1 VDNTPKSDILF
12 RDTNTGQIVGV
23 SVKCGP
29 SQLMSGKAGGEA
41 TATVYT
47 ALEGMDKRDL
57 EPKVQKKVQKLIKA
71 LKNLVND
78 PRRTKGGV
86 IYLII

>member
-1 VDNTPKSDILF
+1 
-12 RDTNTGQIVGV
+12 
-23 SVKCGP
+23 
-29 SQLMSGKAGGEA
+29 MSGKAGGEA

-78 PRRTKGGV
+78 PRRTKGGD
-86 IYLII
+86 ISDYLNDDNVKTYVQSLDENVASLKNMIEND